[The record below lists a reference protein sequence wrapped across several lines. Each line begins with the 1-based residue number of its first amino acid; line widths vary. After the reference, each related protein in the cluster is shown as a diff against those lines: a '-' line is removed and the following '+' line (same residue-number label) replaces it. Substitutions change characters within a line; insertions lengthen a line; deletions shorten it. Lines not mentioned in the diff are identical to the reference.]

1 MPRYRGRKVQYRRRG
16 VLRLRLRQLLRA
28 RGLSAYALARFT
40 SLTLNTLY
48 RLTRPSGRFRVI
60 RADTIERLCA
70 ALRITPSELFDYK
83 KPPPKASGEGAPG
96 PS

>member
-1 MPRYRGRKVQYRRRG
+1 MPQYRGQKVHYRRRG
-16 VLRLRLRQLLRA
+16 ALRLRLATLLHA

-40 SLTLNTLY
+40 GLSLNTVY

-70 ALRITPSELFDYK
+70 ALRVTPSQLFDYK
-83 KPPPKASGEGAPG
+83 KPLRQDRSRRGV
-96 PS
+96 